1 MTLSAY
7 ALLAKSLALA
17 SSPFA
22 IVIWNASYH
31 SLATLASVMF
41 FFQKSEKLVRVVETI
56 QRGRYNGR
64 STPKNCIKASN
75 FLVSTV
81 GLMA

>member
-7 ALLAKSLALA
+7 ALSAKSLALA
-17 SSPFA
+17 SSLFA

-31 SLATLASVMF
+31 SLATPASVMF
-41 FFQKSEKLVRVVETI
+41 SSLKIEKLVRVVETT

-64 STPKNCIKASN
+64 STPKNCIKVSN

-81 GLMA
+81 SLIA